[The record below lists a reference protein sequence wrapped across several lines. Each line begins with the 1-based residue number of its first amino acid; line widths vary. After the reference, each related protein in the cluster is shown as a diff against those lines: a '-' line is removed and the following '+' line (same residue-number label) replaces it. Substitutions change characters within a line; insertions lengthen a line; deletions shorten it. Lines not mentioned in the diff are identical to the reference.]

1 MEVEEERGPARW
13 RRIWGGARWRRG
25 LGRRWPRGG
34 AAAMGGSVLLPF
46 FLSYYLI

>member
-25 LGRRWPRGG
+25 LG
-34 AAAMGGSVLLPF
+34 LILPH
-46 FLSYYLI
+46 LI